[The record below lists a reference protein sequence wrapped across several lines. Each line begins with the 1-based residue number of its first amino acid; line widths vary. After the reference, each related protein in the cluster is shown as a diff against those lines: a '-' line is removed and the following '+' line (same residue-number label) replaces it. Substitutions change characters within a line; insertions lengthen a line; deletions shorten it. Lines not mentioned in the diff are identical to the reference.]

1 MTYNDSKVIPQGVI
15 NMAVGDS
22 KTRVNLTID
31 KGLKETI
38 TQLAKLDERS
48 VNSLMV
54 LLMKE
59 GLQQPKWQERM
70 KQMHNE

>member
-1 MTYNDSKVIPQGVI
+1 
-15 NMAVGDS
+15 MAVGDS

-48 VNSLMV
+48 VNSLMI

-59 GLQQPKWQERM
+59 GLQQPKWQERIERL
-70 KQMHNE
+70 KHDE

>member
-1 MTYNDSKVIPQGVI
+1 
-15 NMAVGDS
+15 MAVGDS